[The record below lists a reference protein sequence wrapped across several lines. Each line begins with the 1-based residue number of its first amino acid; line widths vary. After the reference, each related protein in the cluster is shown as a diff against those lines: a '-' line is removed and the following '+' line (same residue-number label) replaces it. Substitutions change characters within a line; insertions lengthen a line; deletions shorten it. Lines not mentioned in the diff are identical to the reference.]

1 MADHWTRETIREA
14 LEGIGGHVEEPLTA
28 YLGGGSALVVRGVK
42 DTTPDIDLVVPSE
55 TALDRLEGAITDAG
69 YSSILRQD
77 TVDEIGS
84 MRQFEDDHGRGID
97 IFDTQ
102 IGDGL
107 VLSDGIERRSEAYL
121 PREEFEVFL
130 ISPEDIYL
138 SKMVHSGR
146 IKDMPDKNALMRHDL
161 DMAVIS
167 DELATQRELNDRD
180 LPSLVMFGDS
190 PEE

>member
-42 DTTPDIDLVVPSE
+42 DVTSDIDLLVPSE

-69 YSSILRQD
+69 YGSILRRD
-77 TVDEIGS
+77 VVDEAGS

-138 SKMVHSGR
+138 SKLVHSGR